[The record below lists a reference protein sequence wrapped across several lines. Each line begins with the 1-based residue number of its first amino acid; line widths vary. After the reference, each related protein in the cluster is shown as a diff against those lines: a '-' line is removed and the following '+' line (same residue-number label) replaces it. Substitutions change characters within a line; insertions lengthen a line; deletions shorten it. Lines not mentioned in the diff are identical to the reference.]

1 MQANALA
8 SFWDAFA
15 REPNRWERLRE
26 IFEKLRIVLTS
37 PALAPRG
44 VEDLLDQLEQRLDE
58 ARQLFPEPDWLAVD
72 QERPQGI
79 EGFCANHLG
88 GMLEILALAVERL
101 AEERSR
107 EIAPGTSGV
116 SDASGGSDAAGGP
129 GGIGP
134 GQE

>member
-15 REPNRWERLRE
+15 REPSRWERLQE

-44 VEDLLDQLEQRLDE
+44 PDDLLEQLEQRLEE

-72 QERPQGI
+72 QEHPEGI
-79 EGFCANHLG
+79 EGYCANHLG
-88 GMLEILALAVERL
+88 GMLEILSLALERL

-107 EIAPGTSGV
+107 EIGPGLP
-116 SDASGGSDAAGGP
+116 GGP
-129 GGIGP
+129 GPEGK
-134 GQE
+134 